1 MTNKRVSEHL
11 RKDEKKMIETLLGG
25 TSCKAMAIAEVAKCS
40 APNIVTKLIQT
51 RKDSSTK
58 QVQEFEWKSIESI
71 KPGLI
76 CFVQENSNDYFIR
89 AFNLEKEI
97 LVFEQAI
104 SLKLEYRRRRRHLIT
119 FDVDDEVLCLNF
131 VDDDEADN
139 FAMALSK
146 VIKNSKPVCNLSM
159 HQNNDKEN
167 PSNDSVKSED
177 KDNDKKKKKKSQKK
191 KKKSIWGN
199 MFGKKSSDKE
209 VFSKETLKSQIGIE
223 EFNKVKI
230 FLQVARLDVSLLD
243 DPEKGPEFYQFYK
256 DNVAGKHVIEEE
268 RKEEYG
274 QVEVEDED
282 LYDEVI
288 LSDDEH
294 QKDGEEEG
302 DGDIFGDEYTEE
314 DEILEIE
321 KPNATISKVKNMKW
335 PPEPVKEDLD
345 TPEAK
350 SSTNGPPPPPPPPPP
365 APTSL
370 IPTQIPKSRITTVQ
384 NAAQKGPGNTREDL
398 MTAIKA
404 GGIGGLKKTP
414 PSKVIKDVKTLDDQS
429 MSNLLSGAL
438 QMIKN
443 ANSLYGDEPNLDSYS
458 EGSDSD
464 WSD

>member
-1 MTNKRVSEHL
+1 MTNKRMSAHL
-11 RKDEKKMIETLLGG
+11 RKDEKKMIETLLGD

-51 RKDSSTK
+51 GKDSSTK
-58 QVQEFEWKSIESI
+58 QFQEFEWKSIESI

-76 CFVQENSNDYFIR
+76 CFVLENSNDYFIR

-97 LVFEQAI
+97 LVFEQVI

-119 FDVDDEVLCLNF
+119 FDIDDEVLCLNF

-146 VIKNSKPVCNLSM
+146 VIKNSKPVCNFLT
-159 HQNNDKEN
+159 HQKTELDN
-167 PSNDSVKSED
+167 PSIESAKSED

-199 MFGKKSSDKE
+199 MFGKKSSDKKI
-209 VFSKETLKSQIGIE
+209 FSKENLKSQIGEE

-256 DNVAGKHVIEEE
+256 SNVAGKHVIEEE
-268 RKEEYG
+268 RKEDYG

-282 LYDEVI
+282 LYDEVV

-294 QKDGEEEG
+294 PKGEEEG
-302 DGDIFGDEYTEE
+302 EEDFFGEEYTEV

-321 KPNATISKVKNMKW
+321 KPNVTNSKVKNMKW
-335 PPEPVKEDLD
+335 PPEPVKDDLD
-345 TPEAK
+345 TSEVK
-350 SSTNGPPPPPPPPPP
+350 SLSTGPPPPPPPPPPP

-370 IPTQIPKSRITTVQ
+370 IPTQIPKNRKTAVQ
-384 NAAQKGPGNTREDL
+384 NTSQGPGNTREDL

-404 GGIGGLKKTP
+404 GGMGGLKKTP
-414 PSKVIKDVKTLDDQS
+414 PPKVIKDVKTLDDQS

>member
-1 MTNKRVSEHL
+1 MTNKRISVHL
-11 RKDEKKMIETLLGG
+11 RKDEKKMIETLLGD
-25 TSCKAMAIAEVAKCS
+25 TSCKAMAIAEIAKCS
-40 APNIVTKLIQT
+40 APNIITKLIQT
-51 RKDSSTK
+51 GKDSSTK
-58 QVQEFEWKSIESI
+58 QVHEFEWKSIESI

-76 CFVQENSNDYFIR
+76 CFVQENNNDYFIR

-97 LVFEQAI
+97 LVFEQPI

-139 FAMALSK
+139 FATALSK

-159 HQNNDKEN
+159 HQDNGNNN
-167 PSNDSVKSED
+167 LSNDSVKSND
-177 KDNDKKKKKKSQKK
+177 KDLDKKKKKKSQKK

-199 MFGKKSSDKE
+199 MFGKKSSDKK
-209 VFSKETLKSQIGIE
+209 VFSIENLKSQIGEE

-243 DPEKGPEFYQFYK
+243 DPEKGPVFYQFYK

-268 RKEEYG
+268 RKEDYG

-282 LYDEVI
+282 LYDEVV
-288 LSDDEH
+288 LTDDEH
-294 QKDGEEEG
+294 QKGGEEEG
-302 DGDIFGDEYTEE
+302 VEDFFGEEYADVE
-314 DEILEIE
+314 EILEIE
-321 KPNATISKVKNMKW
+321 KPDVTISKVKNMKW
-335 PPEPVKEDLD
+335 PPEPVKNDLD
-345 TPEAK
+345 TSEVK
-350 SSTNGPPPPPPPPPP
+350 STTTGPPPPPPPPPPP

-370 IPTQIPKSRITTVQ
+370 IPTQIPKNRKTAVQ
-384 NAAQKGPGNTREDL
+384 NTSQGPGNTREDL

-404 GGIGGLKKTP
+404 GGMGGLKKTP
-414 PSKVIKDVKTLDDQS
+414 PPKVIKDVKTLDDQS

-443 ANSLYGDEPNLDSYS
+443 ANSLYGDEPNLDSS